1 MEVNNKNA
9 TDALSKV
16 IEPEL
21 HKDLITLDMIKKLTV
36 NGKNISFTVML
47 TTPACPLK
55 SVIEKECKLQIL
67 KHFQEELNITVNFDS
82 EVKSDHCI
90 SGAIQLPIKNIIAV
104 GSGKGGVG
112 KSTVSVNL
120 AVSLAATGAKVGL
133 LDADLYGPNLPMMMG
148 IDKLPPYKKDILVP
162 AKKHS
167 VLLISLGFL
176 VPTDEAVVWRGPML
190 HSTLRNL

>member
-82 EVKSDHCI
+82 EVKCDHCS